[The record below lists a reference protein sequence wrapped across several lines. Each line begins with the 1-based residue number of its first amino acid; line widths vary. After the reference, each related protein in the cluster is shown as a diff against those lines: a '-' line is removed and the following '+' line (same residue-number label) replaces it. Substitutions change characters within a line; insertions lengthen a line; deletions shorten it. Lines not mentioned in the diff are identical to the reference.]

1 MPDKFE
7 NGTLPMK
14 TKQKFSVHTWKRIK
28 CSASGAHMSFCLRP
42 HYKDQRRQKRL
53 NAPLSMHISRH
64 WAFQPTSPYSRH
76 IWTLLFTRKRLLSFL
91 IYLACQALRI
101 ILRKKKKTEYFSWS
115 DDEVKLLLN
124 VTGDYKTSKAFDFSH
139 TCYKVR
145 YLTPST

>member
-42 HYKDQRRQKRL
+42 DQRRQKRL
-53 NAPLSMHISRH
+53 NAPLSMRISRH
-64 WAFQPTSPYSRH
+64 WARREVGFQPTSPYSRH

-91 IYLACQALRI
+91 IYLPCQALRI
-101 ILRKKKKTEYFSWS
+101 ILRKKKKPNTFHGLMTRWNCCWMSQATT
-115 DDEVKLLLN
+115 KLRRPLISL
-124 VTGDYKTSKAFDFSH
+124 VHVIKCDI
-139 TCYKVR
+139 
-145 YLTPST
+145 